1 MKGKNATGYLLTISR
16 WDLSVWNQ
24 LKIIFII
31 TAKLTEYN
39 STKMETNILRNW
51 NEISNKIWRM
61 QLFLKGTKV
70 ETYQRV
76 EYWEA
81 ELYIGDESLFEIAEN
96 VLKVIQVSHV
106 AVEVEVETRKIVE
119 FGQIVRFD

>member
-1 MKGKNATGYLLTISR
+1 
-16 WDLSVWNQ
+16 
-24 LKIIFII
+24 
-31 TAKLTEYN
+31 
-39 STKMETNILRNW
+39 
-51 NEISNKIWRM
+51 M

-81 ELYIGDESLFEIAEN
+81 ELYIGDESLLEIAEN

-106 AVEVEVETRKIVE
+106 AVEVETRQIVE
-119 FGQIVRFD
+119 FGQIVTFD

>member
-1 MKGKNATGYLLTISR
+1 
-16 WDLSVWNQ
+16 
-24 LKIIFII
+24 
-31 TAKLTEYN
+31 
-39 STKMETNILRNW
+39 METNILRNW

-81 ELYIGDESLFEIAEN
+81 ELYIGDESLLEIAEN

-106 AVEVEVETRKIVE
+106 AVEVEVETRQIVE
-119 FGQIVRFD
+119 FGQIVTFDQILHHLEINMQIC